1 MRRFLA
7 TLAALALG
15 LFSPARAQ
23 APRVPDVAGPL
34 ESALTELQVR
44 AQRSRTPREELE
56 SLSLLA
62 ALSMVHILES
72 EGRFRPFTPGPD
84 GGESLPNERWLYAGE
99 SVARVEV
106 EEFPE
111 YFALER
117 CQRELGLWVGA
128 DDEELD
134 RRLTGWRVPRALARG
149 ATRLAERARKAG

>member
-7 TLAALALG
+7 ALAALAFG
-15 LFSPARAQ
+15 LFAPARAEAGQPSATRDAFEGTLVELEGRVKQ
-23 APRVPDVAGPL
+23 AA
-34 ESALTELQVR
+34 
-44 AQRSRTPREELE
+44 TPREELE

-72 EGRFRPFTPGPD
+72 EGRYEPFSPGPG

-99 SVARVEV
+99 RVARVEV

-117 CQRELGLWVGA
+117 CQRELGLVVGA
-128 DDEELD
+128 DDAELD
-134 RRLTGWRVPRALARG
+134 RRLSGWRVPRALVRG
-149 ATRLAERARKAG
+149 AERLAERARKAG